1 MKRNGKL
8 KVEAA
13 VGGLWQDVLRVE
25 RSRGAAKE
33 GKIMTVLMLF
43 VMIVMIRITITRRS
57 QQQ

>member
-1 MKRNGKL
+1 M
-8 KVEAA
+8 EAA

-33 GKIMTVLMLF
+33 GKIMMVLMLF